1 MTANDATDKLI
12 PLELTRDDLTW
23 LRGFLNAGRVSAAHD
38 YENVKALR
46 SDLVISK
53 AQEVLRS
60 ENTQMTKIVE
70 AISRTLEAT
79 DEHESRMR
87 QIDTMMPPVA

>member
-1 MTANDATDKLI
+1 MSANDQDQLI
-12 PLELTRDDLTW
+12 PLELTRNDLHW

-38 YENVKALR
+38 YENVKALH

-60 ENTQMTKIVE
+60 ENAQMTKIVE
-70 AISRTLEAT
+70 AISRVLDAI
-79 DEHESRMR
+79 DEHESRAR
-87 QIDTMMPPVA
+87 QIAAMTPPVA